1 MDQQTDHITAKAAEL
16 GKLIAESPSGKALL
30 KAREELQADKE
41 AHAILESYQKQL
53 QKIAELEED
62 GKPIEPEDKRMLAE
76 LQQEVASHSTLKL
89 WMKAQ
94 ADFSQLMHK
103 VNRAI
108 AEPFG
113 DTLSDS
119 TPESA

>member
-1 MDQQTDHITAKAAEL
+1 MDQQTDQITDKAAEL
-16 GKLIAESPSGKALL
+16 GKLIAGSSSGKALL
-30 KAREELQADKE
+30 SARQELQDDKE

-53 QKIAELEED
+53 QKIAELEEG
-62 GKPIEPEDKRMLAE
+62 GKPTEPEDKRALAQ
-76 LQQEVASHSTLKL
+76 LQQDVASHSTLKS

-113 DTLSDS
+113 DASSDS